1 MRIIGFAGL
10 AGAGKDA
17 AAACVPGAW
26 PMAFADPIYWMLSAM
41 TGMSVDE
48 LKDRDAKEEPIE
60 WLGRSPRFLLVT
72 LGTEW
77 GRDVVHP
84 DLWVRIAA
92 RRLDTLESYGIETVV
107 VSGVRFVNE
116 VDLIHS
122 RGGEVWRIDR
132 LGTERMSGHRSE
144 DGIPPVLIDRVIV
157 NDGTLDDLR
166 MKVRAALGAMP
177 CRV

>member
-1 MRIIGFAGL
+1 
-10 AGAGKDA
+10 
-17 AAACVPGAW
+17 
-26 PMAFADPIYWMLSAM
+26 MAFADPIYSMLSAM

-60 WLGRSPRFLLVT
+60 WLSRSPRFLLVT

-92 RRLDTLESYGIETVV
+92 RRLDALEARGIETVV

-132 LGTERMSGHRSE
+132 PGTDRMSGGHRSE
-144 DGIPPVLIDRVIV
+144 YGLSASLVDRVIL
-157 NDGTLDDLR
+157 NDGTRDDLR
-166 MKVRAALGAMP
+166 AAVLAAWRAAP